1 MDWII
6 CFVIVAIVWLIC
18 WAIATTIENSKK
30 YALPQKDHF
39 FKRIRHL
46 NGHPYIPQNALVDF
60 DIINDKI
67 QLSIPKIEGDPLQQ
81 NEYKE
86 EINPKNILRCEAKT
100 EQEITYDV
108 TIPRMLLLGPL
119 ALADKKKNVRETH
132 HYLYLSYT
140 IKGIE
145 INCLFESSSENVYAI
160 QSEVTK
166 LRIKLAEQQEGN

>member
-18 WAIATTIENSKK
+18 WAISSTAEHNRR

-39 FKRIRHL
+39 FKRMRHL
-46 NGHPYIPQNALVDF
+46 NGHPYIPQNALVDL
-60 DIINDKI
+60 DIIDDKI
-67 QLSIPKIEGDPLQQ
+67 YLSIPKIEGDPLQQ

-86 EINPKNILRCEAKT
+86 EIDPKNILRCEAKT
-100 EQEITYDV
+100 HY
-108 TIPRMLLLGPL
+108 
-119 ALADKKKNVRETH
+119 
-132 HYLYLSYT
+132 YLYLSYT